1 MAQTVTEVLTAATDS
16 VTLINA
22 VNGGSYDVTRMTQ
35 EEINE
40 MVQRNVDHLELIL
53 AYAPVDE
60 DDETQMSQ
68 VTPQISLAIQVRLQ
82 LEGFNMLEIPMMVWN
97 ILITLVFVPILNSI
111 RVNTQELKRL
121 EILVNKTREEIA
133 KEYVTKLE
141 LRNDMGILM
150 DRIDKIGE
158 KLDKLFE
165 VK

>member
-1 MAQTVTEVLTAATDS
+1 
-16 VTLINA
+16 
-22 VNGGSYDVTRMTQ
+22 
-35 EEINE
+35 
-40 MVQRNVDHLELIL
+40 
-53 AYAPVDE
+53 
-60 DDETQMSQ
+60 
-68 VTPQISLAIQVRLQ
+68 
-82 LEGFNMLEIPMMVWN
+82 MLEIPMMVWN

>member
-1 MAQTVTEVLTAATDS
+1 
-16 VTLINA
+16 
-22 VNGGSYDVTRMTQ
+22 
-35 EEINE
+35 
-40 MVQRNVDHLELIL
+40 
-53 AYAPVDE
+53 
-60 DDETQMSQ
+60 
-68 VTPQISLAIQVRLQ
+68 
-82 LEGFNMLEIPMMVWN
+82 MLEIPMMVWN

-141 LRNDMGILM
+141 LKDDMTILM
-150 DRIDKIGE
+150 DRMDKIGE